1 MMRTARALVG
11 FLAGV
16 AMLFSGMNVATADPR
31 GNNGDVKIH
40 DADTPQADHRNE
52 PHVCRFYIDGFN
64 FDVGQSGTW
73 AIAGQPPTAGNAG
86 TSGSWGPADS
96 AGNWRTG
103 VMTLADGHYKL
114 DVNTGMGDGK
124 HKVFWVECP
133 GTETPSAN
141 QGQQQNGQNQQQNNQ
156 NKQQQNAPA
165 NVTGSQSKQK
175 GSKTGTGSKSKARG
189 SMTGTGS
196 ASKAKATNTGTQSKS
211 KEAGAVSPA
220 ATTPTQRRPRPH
232 RPRPHRPRPHPAR
245 RPDSRARRPTW
256 GRRTRPNPVLRPACR
271 PVPRRAS
278 RAFRARAR
286 PPVTAASGLS
296 RRSRW
301 PDSERQRSAGV
312 TTADSPYTRSHRRR
326 SPERGSFFLGMSPA

>member
-1 MMRTARALVG
+1 MMHTARALAGLLV
-11 FLAGV
+11 GV
-16 AMLFSGMNVATADPR
+16 AMLFSGMNIAFADPR

-220 ATTPTQRRPRPH
+220 ATTPANTTPAATTPAATTPAATTPGTQ
-232 RPRPHRPRPHPAR
+232 AGFE
-245 RPDSRARRPTW
+245 SAPTNM
-256 GRRTRPNPVLRPACR
+256 GAQNATQPGTQAGMQAGTQAGVESLP
-271 PVPRRAS
+271 S
-278 RAFRARAR
+278 TS
-286 PPVTAASGLS
+286 TAAGDGSLGIVAAVSLAGLG
-296 RRSRW
+296 
-301 PDSERQRSAGV
+301 A
-312 TTADSPYTRSHRRR
+312 AALRRR
-326 SPERGSFFLGMSPA
+326 HYS